1 MDKWNNII
9 NIIMKK
15 QIIIKMKGKK
25 ILKKFIILGAIEI
38 QFKIQMFKL
47 KLLIN
52 KYSKQVIIK
61 FI

>member
-38 QFKIQMFKL
+38 QFKI
-47 KLLIN
+47 
-52 KYSKQVIIK
+52 
-61 FI
+61 